1 MDRNTTSRAL
11 IGLLA
16 LSILLAISVITEV
29 GIETRDLSVF
39 PSWQASL
46 FMYGGPIMVIISLVA
61 IGTVVRWTNI
71 GAPLAI
77 VSAILSILFS
87 AVGIALLGAP
97 EAPLG
102 VTVVDGIHMIVAA
115 GIIYLAAMMWRK
127 PAKAPSSPASA

>member
-1 MDRNTTSRAL
+1 MDRDTTSRAV

-16 LSILLAISVITEV
+16 LSILLAISVITGV

-39 PSWQASL
+39 PSWQASM
-46 FMYGGPIMVIISLVA
+46 FMYGGPIMIILSLVA
-61 IGTVVRWTNI
+61 IGTVVRWTKI

-87 AVGIALLGAP
+87 AVGVALLGAP

-102 VTVVDGIHMIVAA
+102 VTVVDGIHMVIAA
-115 GIIYLAAMMWRK
+115 GIVYLAVMMWRK
-127 PAKAPSSPASA
+127 PAKVPSSPASV